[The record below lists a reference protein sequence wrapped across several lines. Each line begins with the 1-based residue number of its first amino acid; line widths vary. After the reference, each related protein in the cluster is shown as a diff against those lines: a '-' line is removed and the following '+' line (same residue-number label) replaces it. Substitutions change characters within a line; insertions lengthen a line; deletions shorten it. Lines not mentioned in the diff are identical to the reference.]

1 MLAWSFSKSNVVA
14 KENKIKSWHDNA
26 VHKEV
31 EKTNQETI
39 TVCWV
44 ISEKN
49 ETCSE
54 STACYS
60 TIGKINWWPL

>member
-39 TVCWV
+39 TVC
-44 ISEKN
+44 
-49 ETCSE
+49 
-54 STACYS
+54 
-60 TIGKINWWPL
+60 